1 MSKKLKNYAPAVV
14 LAILTISLYTLTMSR
29 SIYTEDSAEFVAASY
44 TLSIPHPS
52 GYPTYLLTAK
62 LASFLPFFASVA
74 ERVNF
79 MSVVWTVLAI
89 VLLYFSLQKL
99 FKNKTISFALSF
111 LFAIA
116 PMVWLQATY
125 AEVYALNTCF
135 FALLLFLYLKYNE
148 HSSLKNLYIFIFAYG
163 LSLTNHF
170 LILAIA
176 PLILLWLFYKYS
188 PLENIKQHL
197 KFFGIFLLGLTPY
210 LYIPIRARMSPDF
223 SWFGG
228 NAVNLLTYNVAT
240 GHRFTADTLVYLSD
254 VWNQFFVSFGI
265 FGGLALAAGLGIMM
279 YYKNQIRVLAFTGLI
294 LLSLGLV
301 VVLTNGRE
309 YDAFSGWFYQTLY
322 VPFLLVSLIPIGFAL
337 LRLSQSRFKIIFFYT
352 ALLALMAW
360 PLADIGGRFLEN
372 DRSGYTMLDGYSM
385 ALIESIPKNGAIFA
399 HHDHVVNDPIIF
411 GLAYQ
416 KFVKNLRPDVSIYSV
431 SPVFMPPSD
440 FPVKEAK
447 GMQGKYMDIV
457 KPYVIESRE
466 KHNIPYT
473 TFPWTSNDALA
484 SVSRGYFYEIGNAK
498 AEKLVINYTPDNLDL
513 PATNDSLYH
522 QSLIAKYYYDLAAW
536 AYGRGQKKSGQWFL
550 VQGISYDLEEYSAQY
565 SEALSFREQY

>member
-188 PLENIKQHL
+188 PLENI
-197 KFFGIFLLGLTPY
+197 
-210 LYIPIRARMSPDF
+210 
-223 SWFGG
+223 
-228 NAVNLLTYNVAT
+228 N
-240 GHRFTADTLVYLSD
+240 
-254 VWNQFFVSFGI
+254 
-265 FGGLALAAGLGIMM
+265 
-279 YYKNQIRVLAFTGLI
+279 
-294 LLSLGLV
+294 
-301 VVLTNGRE
+301 
-309 YDAFSGWFYQTLY
+309 
-322 VPFLLVSLIPIGFAL
+322 
-337 LRLSQSRFKIIFFYT
+337 
-352 ALLALMAW
+352 
-360 PLADIGGRFLEN
+360 
-372 DRSGYTMLDGYSM
+372 
-385 ALIESIPKNGAIFA
+385 SI
-399 HHDHVVNDPIIF
+399 
-411 GLAYQ
+411 
-416 KFVKNLRPDVSIYSV
+416 
-431 SPVFMPPSD
+431 
-440 FPVKEAK
+440 
-447 GMQGKYMDIV
+447 
-457 KPYVIESRE
+457 
-466 KHNIPYT
+466 
-473 TFPWTSNDALA
+473 
-484 SVSRGYFYEIGNAK
+484 
-498 AEKLVINYTPDNLDL
+498 
-513 PATNDSLYH
+513 
-522 QSLIAKYYYDLAAW
+522 
-536 AYGRGQKKSGQWFL
+536 
-550 VQGISYDLEEYSAQY
+550 
-565 SEALSFREQY
+565 